1 MKERSLGVNYILS
14 ALRIGTSAIVGLLIM
29 SHANKTLGAE
39 IIGKV
44 EYANTIINYFI
55 MFSVLG
61 IPMYGVRE
69 IAKQKKNKKDLSKT
83 LVELLSIVFITTT
96 LAYIVLFIM
105 LFEFNFFADYKI
117 LILLFSAVIFL
128 NNAGAEWFFIGMEDQ
143 MYITVRF
150 VLVRLIALGMLYFFV
165 NSPNDYLMYVVI
177 TILYICGS
185 NIFNFYFL
193 SKNIQFNEIHY
204 KDLDFKRHI
213 KPTITIFVAA
223 VSVNIYLQLDSF
235 LISKLAG
242 DKYLGYYAASNKLIR
257 LAITFIS
264 VIGLV
269 LIPRLSTYWE
279 SDKKMYTDTL
289 IKSFNLI
296 LIFFLPISVYFY
308 IFSEKIILI
317 MAGDD
322 FLPAIVTMKLLSP
335 VCVISGIVYF
345 LGYLVLFI
353 QKKEKLYTYAVII
366 SAIFSVVINM
376 YAIKRWQQDG
386 AAVTQ
391 IFSEVIAIVLML
403 AFMWKGLPK
412 NLFFNKNIVK
422 IIVSSTVGFLCM
434 FLFKN
439 YIHWKFN
446 LFTFTGESII
456 FFLSIFVCLL
466 LIKEKYVTESF
477 SMVIKRFKMIIK

>member
-14 ALRIGTSAIVGLLIM
+14 ALRIATSAIVGLLIM

-83 LVELLSIVFITTT
+83 LVELLSIVFFTTT
-96 LAYIVLFIM
+96 VAYIILFI
-105 LFEFNFFADYKI
+105 FIFGFNFFAEYKT
-117 LILLFSAVIFL
+117 LILLFSAIIFL

-150 VLVRLIALGMLYFFV
+150 VFVRLIALGMLYFFV
-165 NSPNDYLMYVVI
+165 NSQDDYLMYVFI

-193 SKNIQFNEIHY
+193 SKNIQLKGIQY

-213 KPTITIFVAA
+213 KPIFTIFVAA

-235 LISKLAG
+235 LISRLAG

-269 LIPRLSTYWE
+269 LIPRLSSYWE

-289 IKSFNLI
+289 VKSFNLI
-296 LIFFLPISVYFY
+296 LIFFLPISAYFY
-308 IFSEKIILI
+308 IFSDKIILT
-317 MAGDD
+317 MAGKD
-322 FLPAIVTMKLLSP
+322 FLPAIVTMKILSP
-335 VCVISGIVYF
+335 VCAISGIVYF

-353 QKKEKLYTYAVII
+353 QKKEKLYTYSVII
-366 SAIFSVVINM
+366 SAIFSVIVNIYVI
-376 YAIKRWQQDG
+376 KKWQQDG

-391 IFSEVIAIVLML
+391 IFSEVIAIMIML
-403 AFMWKGLPK
+403 AFMWKKLPK
-412 NLFFNKNIVK
+412 NIFFNINICK
-422 IIVSSTVGFLCM
+422 ILLSSTIGFLLI
-434 FLFKN
+434 FFFKN
-439 YIHWKFN
+439 YINWTFN
-446 LFTFTGESII
+446 WFTFACESIM

-466 LIKEKYVTESF
+466 LLREKYITELF
-477 SMVIKRFKMIIK
+477 SMVIKKFKMIIK